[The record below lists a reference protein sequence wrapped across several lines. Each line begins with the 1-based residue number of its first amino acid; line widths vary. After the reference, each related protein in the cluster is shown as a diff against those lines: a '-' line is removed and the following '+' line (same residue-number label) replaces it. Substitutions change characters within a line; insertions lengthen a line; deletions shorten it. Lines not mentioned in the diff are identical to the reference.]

1 VNLCGLSV
9 PIPFDLP
16 DVGEGACCLGA
27 AGMGPERCTCW
38 QPVYDLDQTDPDP
51 TAVKLLAA
59 GVQPVTR
66 SAPCHDCAYR
76 PGSPERRGED
86 GYAGDQDLLDR
97 IVQGRAVFEAIHVPL
112 HDRSGSITARTLIDL
127 GDAPLAEH
135 RWYLDSTGYAVRT
148 QRLGPGKRRKL
159 LLHREILGL
168 SLGDPSVDHVSGDKL
183 DNRRTNLRVGGQALN
198 LQNRKPTAGHPWAR
212 GVSYRKDRRKWQ
224 AYVKLDGKTHHLGNF
239 DDPRA
244 AAETASRFRADRMP
258 WSLDARLLDGV
269 TPFWCH
275 QGMRKLVAWR
285 HPAGVTV
292 PVTVDGYGPPGV
304 DGVPYRADGTPAEV
318 CGGWAARRRA
328 LEVSSAGGGS

>member
-38 QPVYDLDQTDPDP
+38 QPVYDLDQTYPDP

-97 IVQGRAVFEAIHVPL
+97 IVE
-112 HDRSGSITARTLIDL
+112 
-127 GDAPLAEH
+127 
-135 RWYLDSTGYAVRT
+135 
-148 QRLGPGKRRKL
+148 
-159 LLHREILGL
+159 
-168 SLGDPSVDHVSGDKL
+168 
-183 DNRRTNLRVGGQALN
+183 
-198 LQNRKPTAGHPWAR
+198 R
-212 GVSYRKDRRKWQ
+212 GER
-224 AYVKLDGKTHHLGNF
+224 
-239 DDPRA
+239 
-244 AAETASRFRADRMP
+244 
-258 WSLDARLLDGV
+258 
-269 TPFWCH
+269 FWCH

-304 DGVPYRADGTPAEV
+304 DGVPYRADGSPAEV

-328 LEVSSAGGGS
+328 LEASSAGGGS